1 MDVNLISHLFL
12 QKVPDEIYHILEEGD
27 LETTEIVPDTPQSL
41 KEFITEMKSKSSDAR
56 TFALR
61 LKAMVSGRKSCIQL
75 LFIQNSLF
83 MRYDMTMKLIIDDYW
98 LNHCFSVS
106 YFFLS
111 ALILVLLS
119 WSQLVLVLWFYCNNM
134 NMVYEV
140 CP

>member
-106 YFFLS
+106 YFFFC
-111 ALILVLLS
+111 LL
-119 WSQLVLVLWFYCNNM
+119 
-134 NMVYEV
+134 
-140 CP
+140 